1 MNRNP
6 LRILLNIKVLIYL
19 FVEHSPSFLLST
31 LISKTLMQWQLS
43 VQHKDWT
50 DNLSDIPF
58 SKQRFNPP
66 DYCPVAADNVN
77 IFYCFWSVTK
87 KLNVHFISGGH
98 NSRQTKRIMSFL
110 LFFHGVPTINK
121 NYIHSLCISIQ
132 NLLEHM
138 YEKIRI
144 ASVSFILAPWLLDD
158 QFFVR
163 KILTGLYTVWTL
175 YRQVPCLNI
184 LGLVSKDKCAVLS
197 ECQTNLGEMLISP
210 SDYFARGDIMHPE
223 NISTGKL

>member
-1 MNRNP
+1 M
-6 LRILLNIKVLIYL
+6 
-19 FVEHSPSFLLST
+19 
-31 LISKTLMQWQLS
+31 
-43 VQHKDWT
+43 
-50 DNLSDIPF
+50 
-58 SKQRFNPP
+58 
-66 DYCPVAADNVN
+66 
-77 IFYCFWSVTK
+77 FYCFWSVTK
-87 KLNVHFISGGH
+87 KLNVHSISGGH

-110 LFFHGVPTINK
+110 LFFHGTPTINK

-223 NISTGKL
+223 NTSTGKL